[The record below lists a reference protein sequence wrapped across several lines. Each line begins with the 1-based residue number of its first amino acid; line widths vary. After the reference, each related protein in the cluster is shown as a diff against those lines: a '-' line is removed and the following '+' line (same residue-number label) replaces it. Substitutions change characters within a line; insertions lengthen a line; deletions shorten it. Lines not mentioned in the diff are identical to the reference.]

1 MKKVAKKID
10 NKVTQKTNE
19 KEKVTKVAEPLISQ
33 TEDKQIDVEQEVK
46 LSVAEEVLSLSDQF
60 SMNDILDTISDLNF
74 YNSES
79 TSDDCLNK
87 ACDNP
92 PSLSGYCRLHYIEN
106 WKEIK
111 RKQSILSE
119 GKLQLFIE
127 ELVKKYPVKYIEE
140 ILMDLSDEQTF
151 FNSLKEM
158 DIDSEDVNYDNL
170 NDSSDDDIDITI
182 ETKSGMGPS
191 LIGDD

>member
-1 MKKVAKKID
+1 MVGSLKITKIEEQSPSHTTD
-10 NKVTQKTNE
+10 IKLDVE
-19 KEKVTKVAEPLISQ
+19 KEV
-33 TEDKQIDVEQEVK
+33 KQ
-46 LSVAEEVLSLSDQF
+46 SVAEEVLSLADQF

-79 TSDDCLNK
+79 SSDDCLDK
-87 ACDNP
+87 GCDNP

-127 ELVKKYPVKYIEE
+127 ELVTKYPVKYIEE
-140 ILMDLSDEQTF
+140 ILSDLSDEQTF
-151 FNSLKEM
+151 FNALKEM
-158 DIDSEDVNYDNL
+158 DIDSEEVNYDNL
-170 NDSSDDDIDITI
+170 DDSSDDEMDITI
-182 ETKSGMGPS
+182 ETKSGMGSS
-191 LIGDD
+191 LIGDE